1 MIVAMKGKMPSGWI
15 LPALALAAILVHLA
29 GPEVQ
34 EALRFEREAVL
45 AGELWRLLSAHLTHL
60 GWPHTIWNGAALIVI
75 SLLFGRTISDLHWV
89 YLTVICAAGV
99 GIGLLAFKPEIAVY
113 VGFSGVLH
121 GLFAAGALTDRHA
134 HPETSSLMLGLLG
147 VKVVWEQLAGPLPG
161 TEAAVGGLVL
171 VDAHLYGAILGV
183 IGVAILHAFGSQKGP
198 DPQ

>member
-1 MIVAMKGKMPSGWI
+1 MPTGWI

-60 GWPHTIWNGAALIVI
+60 GWPHTMWNAAALIVI
-75 SLLFGRTISDLHWV
+75 SLLFGRTISDLHWF
-89 YLTVICAAGV
+89 YLTVICAVGV
-99 GIGLLAFKPEIAVY
+99 GIGLLALKPEIAVY

-121 GLFAAGALTDRHA
+121 GLFAAGALTERHA
-134 HPETSSLMLGLLG
+134 HPGTSSLMLGLLG
-147 VKVVWEQLAGPLPG
+147 VKLVWEQFAGPLPG

-171 VDAHLYGAILGV
+171 VDAHLYGAVLGI
-183 IGVAILHAFGSQKGP
+183 IGCVMLHAVGNQRNIS
-198 DPQ
+198 PQ